1 MKKAV
6 YFLLM
11 SCLLIAPSCKKDD
24 PKKDDAKSTIEYLKE
39 DYQKV
44 VKEIPEADGFF
55 IEAVYQLS
63 DLATEKDLTNLKPIN
78 VTYLFQWVGKDDVAL
93 LAAMDRDFVTGK
105 TSKIVTEPVSSP
117 WEDTKI
123 GNFDGVISL
132 EKALEKLNATNYRPN
147 TAFVTLRKPVI
158 YKTTLRYMFGDKV
171 YVDAMTGEVFG
182 PEE

>member
-1 MKKAV
+1 MKKAI

-11 SCLLIAPSCKKDD
+11 ICLLIAPSCKKDD
-24 PKKDDAKSTIEYLKE
+24 PKKDDAKSTIEYPKE

-63 DLATEKDLTNLKPIN
+63 DLATEKDLKNLKPIN